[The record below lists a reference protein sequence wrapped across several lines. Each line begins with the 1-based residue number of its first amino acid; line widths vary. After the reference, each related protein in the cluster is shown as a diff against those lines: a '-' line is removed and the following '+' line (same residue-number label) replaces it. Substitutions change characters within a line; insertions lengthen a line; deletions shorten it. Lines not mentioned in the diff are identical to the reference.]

1 MYYTVHCIHSYDRRL
16 EIKFEND
23 KDNFCIIRNYQTP
36 VKNKSLKSPK
46 FPGIRGGPA
55 IRVVLTPNIT
65 LKRYN
70 SPVLTN
76 NNCAKFYEDA
86 IVPNMPFKSLDI
98 APSVVRITGVDK
110 GGPGG
115 QAPPNDR
122 ANFFS

>member
-1 MYYTVHCIHSYDRRL
+1 MHNSEL
-16 EIKFEND
+16 SNSSK
-23 KDNFCIIRNYQTP
+23 
-36 VKNKSLKSPK
+36 KNKSSKSPK

-98 APSVVRITGVDK
+98 APSVARITGVDK

-122 ANFFS
+122 AKFFLVKIEGLSSHPCS